1 MSTGDRQGLVPTR
14 ADLADAVFLLLT
26 AALALV
32 GFRAAFGGT
41 AFLVVGLSAL
51 VSGVVLAHVTART
64 KQPLL
69 VVAALTVVLA
79 VLLAAGLALR
89 DTAVGGVLPTPE
101 TVRSLGHVVVNGWKQ
116 LLTTVRPVGG
126 SGDLLALPYV
136 LGLLLGVAG
145 FSMAV
150 RTRRLLPPVLPV
162 LAVAA
167 LSILFGAP
175 RPTAAFAQGTVLAV
189 ACVGWLAVR
198 QSRQTSSV
206 VRSSGRFT
214 RLATAALLLAVAV
227 PAAWLGGPHL
237 PLAQAHERTVLK
249 IDPPFDPGLYPS
261 PLAGFRK
268 YAPATP
274 RSVADDV
281 LFSVTGL
288 PAGTPVRI
296 ATMDSYDGAVWGV
309 SNGADEA
316 TELPGYAHVGS
327 ALPAPSRS
335 AGDRPA
341 SMHVTVGPAW
351 QDVWL
356 PSSGSV
362 TGVRFAGGDPRG
374 LADDLRFSLL
384 DQSGVVPEG
393 LREGDS
399 YTLDVLLRAQ
409 VDPKRLVDEQ
419 PAAAP
424 DLMASV
430 SEALRPTAQKLAG
443 EANSPLGKVIATADY
458 LATTGRFSDGN
469 DDSGTEPGHGLG
481 RILTFLQ
488 GSQIVGDGEQYAAA
502 MALLA
507 EVDGVPAR
515 VVLGADVP
523 VDGTVR
529 GKDVVAW
536 VELGLAGRGWTALP
550 AKAFTPDR
558 SRVPDPMPRTI
569 PPRPAPAYVPPAA
582 TDARPA
588 VISAGHADTSTRDRH
603 RSEHGL
609 GFALPGWL
617 VLAAKVAGGPLAA
630 AGLFCAVVLGAKA
643 LRRRRRRNGAPLR
656 RVAGGWQE
664 LLDAATDAGVPLP
677 RRATRREQARSLA
690 VLAQP
695 AAVADRLVFGPGQ
708 PSDGDADAYW
718 RDVDRARRDILA
730 GRSRAA
736 RVRARLSLR
745 SLLGHRRAAAAG
757 TRDERRPAPPRTTSI
772 TASVGGTA

>member
-1 MSTGDRQGLVPTR
+1 MTTSERRGLLPNLP
-14 ADLADAVFLLLT
+14 DLVDAAFLLLT

-51 VSGVVLAHVTART
+51 VSGVVLAYVTART
-64 KQPLL
+64 RQPLL
-69 VVAALTVVLA
+69 VVAALTIVLA

-89 DTAVGGVLPTPE
+89 DTAIGGVLPTPE

-126 SGDLLALPYV
+126 AGDLLALPYV
-136 LGLLLGVAG
+136 LGLLLGVSS

-189 ACVGWLAVR
+189 ACVAWLAVR
-198 QSRQTSSV
+198 QSRRTSSV
-206 VRSSGRFT
+206 VRTSGRFT

-227 PAAWLGGPHL
+227 PAAWFGGPHL

-249 IDPPFDPGLYPS
+249 IDPPFDPGLFPS

-309 SNGADEA
+309 SNDADA
-316 TELPGYAHVGS
+316 TTDLSGYARVGS

-335 AGDRPA
+335 GGDRPA

-356 PSSGSV
+356 PSTGSV

-384 DQSGVVPEG
+384 DQSGVVPTG
-393 LREGDS
+393 LREGDA
-399 YTLDVLLRAQ
+399 YALDVLLAPQ
-409 VDPKRLVDEQ
+409 LDPKRLANEQ

-424 DLMASV
+424 DLMVSV
-430 SEALRPTAQKLAG
+430 SEALRPAAQKLAG
-443 EANSPLGKVIATADY
+443 EADSPLAKVIATADY

-536 VELGLAGRGWTALP
+536 VELGLAGHGWTALP

-558 SRVPDPMPRTI
+558 SRVPDPMPDTI

-582 TDARPA
+582 TEARPA
-588 VISAGHADTSTRDRH
+588 AISAGQADTSARDRD
-603 RSEHGL
+603 RSQHGP
-609 GFALPGWL
+609 GFTLPGWV
-617 VLAAKVAGGPLAA
+617 VLGAKIAGGPLAA
-630 AGLFCAVVLGAKA
+630 VGLFCAVVLGAKA
-643 LRRRRRRNGAPLR
+643 LRRRRRRSGPPLR

-664 LLDAATDAGVPLP
+664 LLDAATDAGVSLS
-677 RRATRREQARSLA
+677 RRATRREQARSFD

-708 PSDGDADAYW
+708 PDDVDADAYW
-718 RDVDRARRDILA
+718 RDVERARRAMLA

-736 RVRARLSLR
+736 RVRARLSIR
-745 SLLGHRRAAAAG
+745 SLLGHRGAAG
-757 TRDERRPAPPRTTSI
+757 AGTEGQRRPASPLSTST